1 MIAYTICGIVL
12 IGLIAVIANKVTKI
26 KMLEEECAAMREQL
40 YESNPDTAGY
50 GIAAMKPK
58 IHDAPF
64 EGKISREEAKR
75 AARKARGINEK

>member
-40 YESNPDTAGY
+40 YESNPDTEGY
-50 GIAAMKPK
+50 GINAIK
-58 IHDAPF
+58 
-64 EGKISREEAKR
+64 GKK
-75 AARKARGINEK
+75 